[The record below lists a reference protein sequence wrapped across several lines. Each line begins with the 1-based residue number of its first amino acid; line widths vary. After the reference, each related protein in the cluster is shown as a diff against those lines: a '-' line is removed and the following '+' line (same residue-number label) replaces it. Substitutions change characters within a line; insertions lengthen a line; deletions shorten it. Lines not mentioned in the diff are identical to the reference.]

1 MLGKYILTSRK
12 LPGTASLASYVSHRV
27 PCFHVRTNRG
37 WLITSFFIYRS
48 LKDLMGAFNSTANRL
63 MEHLSTMADGKTEV
77 CMLDEFARAAID
89 VICKVRKEQ

>member
-1 MLGKYILTSRK
+1 
-12 LPGTASLASYVSHRV
+12 
-27 PCFHVRTNRG
+27 
-37 WLITSFFIYRS
+37 
-48 LKDLMGAFNSTANRL
+48 MGAFNSTANRL